1 MVRKEVTM
9 MVVPKTSVWLKVF
22 VWGLVFGTM
31 WSVASSAGGPEEPKT
46 SIIKPG
52 LHHILIEVSDI
63 KKSLIFYRDCLG
75 LVLTSQTETFVTL
88 ESENSGI
95 YLSQNR
101 WNWEKVRAK
110 GERNGLGMYPH
121 FNVPDIAIA
130 IGRFKTAGYVIVQK
144 PIAYDWGSEAFVQ
157 DPDGYII
164 ALVTMAKTK

>member
-1 MVRKEVTM
+1 M
-9 MVVPKTSVWLKVF
+9 MAVPKMSVLLKVL
-22 VWGLVFGTM
+22 VRGLVFGTM
-31 WSVASSAGGPEEPKT
+31 WCVSSWANGSEATKAPILKPE
-46 SIIKPG
+46 

-63 KKSLIFYRDCLG
+63 KKSIMFYRDCLG
-75 LVLTSQTETFVTL
+75 LVLTSQTEDFATL

-101 WNWEKVRAK
+101 WGWEKARAK

-130 IGRFKTAGYVIVQK
+130 IGRFKTAGFVIVQK
-144 PIAYDWGSEAFVQ
+144 PIAYDWGSEAFVE

-164 ALVTMAKTK
+164 ALVTMAKKK